1 MTRYRAFLLNDG
13 VPVAKVIGTFPEI
26 EAEFMRL
33 YEDMPRLHLRLYLE
47 VRD

>member
-1 MTRYRAFLLNDG
+1 MTRYRAHLLNDG

-33 YEDMPRLHLRLYLE
+33 HEDMPQLHMKLYLE
-47 VRD
+47 VED